1 MSDSMF
7 QRLGNNQGQQQ
18 QNPKDQALNLMKQ
31 QGIAIPEGMENNP
44 QGIIQHLMQSG
55 RFPQSRLN
63 MAQQM
68 MQRMYGGRK

>member
-31 QGIAIPEGMENNP
+31 QGIAVPEGMENNP

-55 RFPQSRLN
+55 RFPQSRLT

-68 MQRMYGGRK
+68 MQKMFRR

>member
-1 MSDSMF
+1 MNPLNS
-7 QRLGNNQGQQQ
+7 RLTQQQ
-18 QNPKDQALNLMKQ
+18 AQPQDPREQALNLMKQ

-68 MQRMYGGRK
+68 MQRMFRR

>member
-31 QGIAIPEGMENNP
+31 QGIAVPEGMENNP

-55 RFPQSRLN
+55 RFPQSRLT

-68 MQRMYGGRK
+68 MQRLFRR